1 MANRPQQLAQVPLRS
16 YSRTEFTALRARVK
30 GLPIETIE
38 RLYFDRDAAE
48 PVDVAQ
54 LLRTMRDDLVAAALR
69 DGSPVLKSH
78 LQAAIEKYGEP
89 RLTPVSLQLIEQVA
103 AQWAIALPQAEHPV
117 GRWFRS
123 IVAARLEGEGIHTLG
138 ELVAFVNRRGG
149 QWWRSVPRIGVGRAR
164 VLVAWLRRHAAPIG
178 AAVEVDVDAGD
189 ALAPTSAGVTAG
201 AGQLAPLERLA
212 LPDALSGAH
221 GANRAPVF
229 AYLGAAHDLD
239 AVRAYLHRYDD
250 RPATQRVYKKE
261 LERLVLWC
269 VAERSVALSSMRV
282 EDCEAYKAF
291 LAAPGERF
299 TGPPVARTSRQWRPF
314 APGGLA
320 PESQR
325 YAVRAIRAAFTWLVA
340 VRYLAGNP
348 WAAVSDPSV
357 VKRVRKLQVE
367 RALPLSLWT
376 RVRATLAERGELQG
390 PSGPRWRAARALLL
404 LMGDGGLRIAEAA
417 AVTRAALVWMPA
429 EDDTPA
435 SWLLEVIG
443 KGNKQRYVPISDE
456 CVDALRAHWRDRG
469 QDLDE
474 ATATKPPGLPLV
486 APLVIPPTPRALEKF
501 GEPVDTTEEGA
512 GTATGAGYSVRGARG
527 LTQWAIAQ
535 LLEVMEDLSEPE
547 RRKLASTSPHA
558 FRHTVGTQMLAAGV
572 ALEVV
577 QRTLGHASLG
587 TTSIYVSPEEARMRR
602 EAAKYH
608 ARLAAGAAKRA
619 G

>member
-1 MANRPQQLAQVPLRS
+1 MANRPQPLELPALRT

-30 GLPIETIE
+30 GLPIATIA
-38 RLYFDRDAAE
+38 RLYFDPDTTE
-48 PVDVAQ
+48 PLDVER
-54 LLRTMRDDLVAAALR
+54 LLRTMRDDLVALALR

-103 AQWAIALPQAEHPV
+103 GQWAAAMPQAAHPV

-123 IVAARLEGEGIHTLG
+123 IVAARLAGEGIGTLG
-138 ELVAFVNRRGG
+138 ELVTFMNRRGG
-149 QWWRSVPRIGVGRAR
+149 QWWRAVPRIGVGRAR
-164 VLVAWLRRHAAPIG
+164 VLIAWLRRHAETIG
-178 AAVEVDVDAGD
+178 QTVEPDVDPGD
-189 ALAPTSAGVTAG
+189 ALAPTSASVTAS
-201 AGQLAPLERLA
+201 AGPLAPLERLA
-212 LPDALSGAH
+212 LPAELSGAQ
-221 GANRAPVF
+221 GANRAMAF
-229 AYLGAAHDLD
+229 AYVRAAHDLD

-250 RPATQRVYKKE
+250 RPATRRAYTRE

-269 VAERSVALSSMRV
+269 VAERGVALASMRV

-299 TGPPVARTSRQWRPF
+299 TGKPVARTSGRWRPF

-325 YAVRAIRAAFTWLVA
+325 YAVRAIRAAFTWWVA

-348 WAAVSDPSV
+348 WAAVTDPSV
-357 VKRVRKLQVE
+357 VKRMRKLQVE
-367 RALPLSLWT
+367 RALSLDLWT
-376 RVRATLAERGELQG
+376 RVRATLAERGALQSPVG
-390 PSGPRWRAARALLL
+390 ARWRAARALLL
-404 LMGDGGLRIAEAA
+404 VMGDGGLRIAEAA
-417 AVTRAALVWMPA
+417 SATRAALARLPA
-429 EDDTPA
+429 DDDTPA

-443 KGNKQRYVPISDE
+443 KGNKQRFVPLSDA
-456 CVDALRAHWRDRG
+456 CVDALRAHWSDRG
-469 QDLDE
+469 REFDAADAAGPLD
-474 ATATKPPGLPLV
+474 LPLI
-486 APLVIPPTPRALEKF
+486 APLVVPPTPRARAKF
-501 GEPVDTTEEGA
+501 GEPGDAGVPAA
-512 GTATGAGYSVRGARG
+512 GTATGGYSVRGARG

-535 LLEVMEDLSEPE
+535 LLEGMPDLNEAE

-587 TTSIYVSPEEARMRR
+587 TTSIYVSPEEAPLRR

-608 ARLAAGAAKRA
+608 ARLARDT
-619 G
+619 

>member
-1 MANRPQQLAQVPLRS
+1 MANRPQQLAQMPLRS

-38 RLYFDRDAAE
+38 RLYFDRDADE

-103 AQWAIALPQAEHPV
+103 GQWAIALPQGDHPV
-117 GRWFRS
+117 GRWFRPL
-123 IVAARLEGEGIHTLG
+123 VAARLEAEGIHTLG

-149 QWWRSVPRIGVGRAR
+149 QWWRAVPRIGVGRAR
-164 VLVAWLRRHAAPIG
+164 VLVAWLRRHASSIG

-189 ALAPTSAGVTAG
+189 ALAPTAASVTAG
-201 AGQLAPLERLA
+201 AGQLAPLERLT
-212 LPDALSGAH
+212 LPVELSGAH

-229 AYLGAAHDLD
+229 AYLGAEHDLD
-239 AVRAYLHRYDD
+239 AIRAYLHRYDD
-250 RPATQRVYKKE
+250 RSATQRVYKKE

-269 VAERSVALSSMRV
+269 VAERGVALSSMRV

-291 LAAPGERF
+291 LAAPAERF
-299 TGPPVARTSRQWRPF
+299 TGRPVARTSRQWRPF
-314 APGGLA
+314 APGGLS

-325 YAVRAIRAAFTWLVA
+325 YAVRTIRAAFTWLVA

-348 WAAVSDPSV
+348 WEAVSDPSV
-357 VKRVRKLQVE
+357 VRRVRKLQVE
-367 RALPLSLWT
+367 RALPLELWT
-376 RVRATLAERGELQG
+376 RVRATLAERSELQG

-417 AVTRAALVWMPA
+417 AATRAALVWMPA
-429 EDDTPA
+429 DDDTPA

-456 CVDALRAHWRDRG
+456 CVDAVRAHWRDRG
-469 QDLDE
+469 QDLDA
-474 ATATKPPGLPLV
+474 ATAVEAPGLPLV
-486 APLVIPPTPRALEKF
+486 APLVIPPTPRAREKF
-501 GEPVDTTEEGA
+501 GESVDIEEEGA
-512 GTATGAGYSVRGARG
+512 GTTSGGGYSVRGARG

-535 LLEVMEDLSEPE
+535 LLEVMPDLSEAD
-547 RRKLASTSPHA
+547 RRKLAGTSPHA

-608 ARLAAGAAKRA
+608 ARLTRDV
-619 G
+619 

>member
-1 MANRPQQLAQVPLRS
+1 MANRPQPLELPPPRT

-30 GLPIETIE
+30 GLPIATIE

-48 PVDVAQ
+48 PVDVAH
-54 LLRTMRDDLVAAALR
+54 LLRTMRDDLVEVALR
-69 DGSPVLKSH
+69 DGSPVLVAH
-78 LQAAIEKYGEP
+78 LKGAIAKYGEP

-103 AQWAIALPQAEHPV
+103 AQWAIATPQADHPV
-117 GRWFRS
+117 GRWFRPL
-123 IVAARLEGEGIHTLG
+123 VAARLVGEGIRTLG
-138 ELVAFVNRRGG
+138 ELVACVNRRGG

-164 VLVAWLRRHAAPIG
+164 VLVAWLRRHAETIG
-178 AAVEVDVDAGD
+178 AVVEPDVDAGD
-189 ALAPTSAGVTAG
+189 ALAPTATSVTAG
-201 AGQLAPLERLA
+201 AGQLAPLERLS
-212 LPDALSGAH
+212 LPVELSGAH
-221 GANRAPVF
+221 GANRASTF

-250 RPATQRVYKKE
+250 RPATRRAYTRE

-269 VAERSVALSSMRV
+269 VAERGVALSSMRV

-299 TGPPVARTSRQWRPF
+299 TGPPAARASGRWRPF

-325 YAVRAIRAAFTWLVA
+325 YAVRAIRAAFTWWVA

-348 WAAVSDPSV
+348 WAAVTDPSV
-357 VKRVRKLQVE
+357 VRRVRKLQVE
-367 RALPLSLWT
+367 RALPLNLWT

-390 PSGPRWRAARALLL
+390 PGGPRWRAARALLL
-404 LMGDGGLRIAEAA
+404 VMGDSGLRIAEAVA
-417 AVTRAALVWMPA
+417 ATRAALVWLPA
-429 EDDTPA
+429 DDDTPA

-443 KGNKQRYVPISDE
+443 KGNKQRFVPVSDA

-469 QDLDE
+469 QDFDAAA
-474 ATATKPPGLPLV
+474 ATVPLGLPLV
-486 APLVIPPTPRALEKF
+486 APLVIPPTPRARAKF
-501 GEPVDTTEEGA
+501 GEPDGA
-512 GTATGAGYSVRGARG
+512 GNQAVTAGYSVRGARG

-535 LLEVMEDLSEPE
+535 LLEMMPDLSEAE

-587 TTSIYVSPEEARMRR
+587 TTSIYVSPEEARLRR

-608 ARLAAGAAKRA
+608 ARLTRQH
-619 G
+619 

>member
-1 MANRPQQLAQVPLRS
+1 MANRPQQLAQSPLRT

-30 GLPIETIE
+30 GLPLETIE
-38 RLYFDRDAAE
+38 RLYFDRDADDRI
-48 PVDVAQ
+48 DVAQ

-69 DGSPVLKSH
+69 DGSPVLQSH
-78 LQAAIEKYGEP
+78 LQAAIDKYGEP

-103 AQWAIALPQAEHPV
+103 GAWAAATPAADHPV
-117 GRWFRS
+117 GRWFRPL
-123 IVAARLEGEGIHTLG
+123 IAARLTGEGIHTLG
-138 ELVAFVNRRGG
+138 ELVAMINRRGG
-149 QWWRSVPRIGVGRAR
+149 QWWRSVPRIGAGRAR
-164 VLVAWLRRHAAPIG
+164 VLIAWLREHARSIG
-178 AAVEVDVDAGD
+178 TAVEPDVDAGD
-189 ALAPTSAGVTAG
+189 ALAPRATPVIAG
-201 AGQLAPLERLA
+201 AGQLVPLERLA
-212 LPDALSGAH
+212 LPVELSGAH
-221 GANRAPVF
+221 GANRAPEF

-250 RPATQRVYKKE
+250 RPATRRAYTRE

-269 VAERSVALSSMRV
+269 VAERGVALSSMRV

-291 LAAPGERF
+291 LVAPGERF
-299 TGPPVARTSRQWRPF
+299 TGPPVARTSRRWRPF

-325 YAVRAIRAAFTWLVA
+325 YAVRTIRAAFAWLVA

-348 WAAVSDPSV
+348 WAAVTDPSV

-367 RALPLSLWT
+367 RALSLSLWT
-376 RVRATLAERGELQG
+376 RIRAVLAERSELQG

-404 LMGDGGLRIAEAA
+404 VMGDGGLRIAEAA
-417 AVTRAALVWMPA
+417 AVTRAALTWLPA
-429 EDDTPA
+429 DDDTPA

-443 KGNKQRYVPISDE
+443 KGNKQRFVPVSDE

-469 QDLDE
+469 QAFDAAD
-474 ATATKPPGLPLV
+474 AGGPLI
-486 APLVIPPTPRALEKF
+486 APMVIPPTPRAREKF
-501 GEPVDTTEEGA
+501 GESA
-512 GTATGAGYSVRGARG
+512 GDPTKCGGYSVRGARG

-535 LLEVMEDLSEPE
+535 LLEVMPDLSEAE
-547 RRKLASTSPHA
+547 RRKLAGTSPHA

-587 TTSIYVSPEEARMRR
+587 TTSIYVSPEEARLRR

-608 ARLAAGAAKRA
+608 ARLSRET
-619 G
+619 

>member
-1 MANRPQQLAQVPLRS
+1 MANRPQQFAQIPLRS

-38 RLYFDRDAAE
+38 RLYFDRDADD

-103 AQWAIALPQAEHPV
+103 GQWAVAAPQAAHPV
-117 GRWFRS
+117 GRWFRPL
-123 IVAARLEGEGIHTLG
+123 IAARLAGEGIHTLG
-138 ELVAFVNRRGG
+138 ELVALVNRRGG
-149 QWWRSVPRIGVGRAR
+149 QWWRSVPRIGAGRAR
-164 VLVAWLRRHAAPIG
+164 VLVAWLRRHAASIG
-178 AAVEVDVDAGD
+178 TTVAPDVDTGD
-189 ALAPTSAGVTAG
+189 ALAPTSISVTAG
-201 AGQLAPLERLA
+201 AEQLAPLERLA

-229 AYLGAAHDLD
+229 AYLGAAHDLE

-250 RPATQRVYKKE
+250 RPATRRAYTRE

-269 VAERSVALSSMRV
+269 VAERGVALSSMRV

-299 TGPPVARTSRQWRPF
+299 TRPPVARTSGRWRPF

-325 YAVRAIRAAFTWLVA
+325 YAVRTIRAAFTWLVA

-348 WAAVSDPSV
+348 WAAVTDPSV

-367 RALPLSLWT
+367 RALPLDLWT
-376 RVRATLAERGELQG
+376 RVRATLAERSELQG

-404 LMGDGGLRIAEAA
+404 VMGDSGLRIAEAA
-417 AVTRAALVWMPA
+417 AATRAALVWMPA
-429 EDDTPA
+429 DEDTPA

-443 KGNKQRYVPISDE
+443 KGNKQRFVPISDE
-456 CVDALRAHWRDRG
+456 CVDALRAHWSDRG
-469 QDLDE
+469 LHFDAADVVG
-474 ATATKPPGLPLV
+474 PPGLPLV
-486 APLVIPPTPRALEKF
+486 APLVIPLTPRAREKF
-501 GEPVDTTEEGA
+501 GEPGKA
-512 GTATGAGYSVRGARG
+512 GDQAKPRGYSVRGARG

-535 LLEVMEDLSEPE
+535 LLEVMPDLSEAE
-547 RRKLASTSPHA
+547 RRKLAGTSPHA

-587 TTSIYVSPEEARMRR
+587 TTSIYVSPEETRMRR

-608 ARLAAGAAKRA
+608 ARLTHRN
-619 G
+619 

>member
-1 MANRPQQLAQVPLRS
+1 MANRPQQLAQMPLRS

-69 DGSPVLKSH
+69 DGSPVLQSH
-78 LQAAIEKYGEP
+78 LQAAIAKYGEP
-89 RLTPVSLQLIEQVA
+89 RLTPVSLQMIEQVA
-103 AQWAIALPQAEHPV
+103 AQWAVATPQGDHPV

-123 IVAARLEGEGIHTLG
+123 LVAARLEGEGIRTLG

-149 QWWRSVPRIGVGRAR
+149 QWWRSVPRVGVGRAR
-164 VLVAWLRRHAAPIG
+164 VLVAWLRRHATSIG

-189 ALAPTSAGVTAG
+189 ALAPTAAGVTAS
-201 AGQLAPLERLA
+201 AGQLAPLERLT
-212 LPDALSGAH
+212 LPVELSGAH

-239 AVRAYLHRYDD
+239 AVRSYLHRYDD

-269 VAERSVALSSMRV
+269 VAERGVALSSMRV

-357 VKRVRKLQVE
+357 VRRVRKLQVE
-367 RALPLSLWT
+367 RALPLNLWT
-376 RVRATLAERGELQG
+376 RVRATLADRSDLQG

-417 AVTRAALVWMPA
+417 AVTRGALVWMPA

-443 KGNKQRYVPISDE
+443 KGNKQRYVPLSDE

-469 QDLDE
+469 QDLDAAA
-474 ATATKPPGLPLV
+474 ATEPPGLPLV
-486 APLVIPPTPRALEKF
+486 APLVIPPTPRAREKF
-501 GEPVDTTEEGA
+501 GKPVDATEAVTGSTTG
-512 GTATGAGYSVRGARG
+512 GGYSVRGARG
-527 LTQWAIAQ
+527 LTQWAITQ
-535 LLEVMEDLSEPE
+535 LLEAMEDLTEPE

-608 ARLAAGAAKRA
+608 ARLGRST
-619 G
+619 

>member
-1 MANRPQQLAQVPLRS
+1 MANRPQQLAQMPLRS

-38 RLYFDRDAAE
+38 RLYFDRDAPE

-89 RLTPVSLQLIEQVA
+89 RLTSVSLQLIEQVA
-103 AQWAIALPQAEHPV
+103 AQWAVALPQGDHPV

-123 IVAARLEGEGIHTLG
+123 IVAARLEGEGIRTLG
-138 ELVAFVNRRGG
+138 ALVAFVNRRGG

-164 VLVAWLRRHAAPIG
+164 VLVAWLRRHATSIG
-178 AAVEVDVDAGD
+178 AAVEVDVDADD

-201 AGQLAPLERLA
+201 TEQLAPLERLA
-212 LPDALSGAH
+212 LPETLSGAH

-269 VAERSVALSSMRV
+269 VAERGVALSSMRV

-291 LAAPGERF
+291 LAAPGQRF

-357 VKRVRKLQVE
+357 VRRVRKLQVE
-367 RALPLSLWT
+367 RALPLTLWS
-376 RVRATLAERGELQG
+376 RVRATLAERSELQG

-404 LMGDGGLRIAEAA
+404 VMGDSGLRIAEAA
-417 AVTRAALVWMPA
+417 AATRAALVWMPA
-429 EDDTPA
+429 DEDTPA

-443 KGNKQRYVPISDE
+443 KGNKQRYVPISDA

-469 QDLDE
+469 QDLDAAA
-474 ATATKPPGLPLV
+474 ATESPGLPLV
-486 APLVIPPTPRALEKF
+486 APLVIPPTPRAREKF
-501 GEPVDTTEEGA
+501 SEPLDTPDGGA
-512 GTATGAGYSVRGARG
+512 GSATGAGYSVRGARG

-535 LLEVMEDLSEPE
+535 LLEVMEDLTEPE

-608 ARLAAGAAKRA
+608 ARLGRSA
-619 G
+619 

>member
-1 MANRPQQLAQVPLRS
+1 MANHPQQLEQMPLRS

-38 RLYFDRDAAE
+38 RLYFDRDADD

-103 AQWAIALPQAEHPV
+103 GQWAVAVPQAAHPV
-117 GRWFRS
+117 GRWFRPL
-123 IVAARLEGEGIHTLG
+123 VAMRLAGEGIHTLG
-138 ELVAFVNRRGG
+138 ELVALVNRRGG
-149 QWWRSVPRIGVGRAR
+149 QWWRSVPRIGAGRAR
-164 VLVAWLRRHAAPIG
+164 VLVAWLRRHAATIG
-178 AAVEVDVDAGD
+178 TAVEPDVDAGD
-189 ALAPTSAGVTAG
+189 ALAPSLTSVTAG

-212 LPDALSGAH
+212 LPAALSGAR

-250 RPATQRVYKKE
+250 RPATRRAYTRE

-269 VAERSVALSSMRV
+269 VAERGVALSSMRV

-299 TGPPVARTSRQWRPF
+299 TGPPVARTSGRWRPF

-348 WAAVSDPSV
+348 WEAVTDPSV

-367 RALPLSLWT
+367 RALPLDLWT
-376 RVRATLAERGELQG
+376 RVRATLAERSELQG
-390 PSGPRWRAARALLL
+390 QTGPRWRAARALLL
-404 LMGDGGLRIAEAA
+404 VMGDGGLRIAEAA
-417 AVTRAALVWMPA
+417 GVTRAALTWLPA
-429 EDDTPA
+429 DDDTPA

-443 KGNKQRYVPISDE
+443 KGNKQRFVPISDE
-456 CVDALRAHWRDRG
+456 CVDALRAHWLDRG
-469 QDLDE
+469 QEFDAAA
-474 ATATKPPGLPLV
+474 ATEPPGLPLV
-486 APLVIPPTPRALEKF
+486 APLVIPPTPRAREKF
-501 GEPVDTTEEGA
+501 GEPGGADDPAA
-512 GTATGAGYSVRGARG
+512 GTAAGGYSVRGARG
-527 LTQWAIAQ
+527 LTQWAIVQ
-535 LLEVMEDLSEPE
+535 LLEVMPDLREAE
-547 RRKLASTSPHA
+547 RRKLAGTSPHA

-608 ARLAAGAAKRA
+608 ARLARDNGEHR
-619 G
+619 

>member
-1 MANRPQQLAQVPLRS
+1 MANRSQQLEQLQLRT

-30 GLPIETIE
+30 GLPLETIE
-38 RLYFDRDAAE
+38 RLYFDRDAE
-48 PVDVAQ
+48 DRVDVAQ

-103 AQWAIALPQAEHPV
+103 RQWAVAAPQGAHPV
-117 GRWFRS
+117 GRWFRPL
-123 IVAARLEGEGIHTLG
+123 IAARLAGEGIQTLG
-138 ELVAFVNRRGG
+138 ELVALVNRRGG
-149 QWWRSVPRIGVGRAR
+149 QWWRSVPRIGAGRAR
-164 VLVAWLRRHAAPIG
+164 VLVAWLRRHVASIG
-178 AAVEVDVDAGD
+178 AAVEPDVDAGD
-189 ALAPTSAGVTAG
+189 TLAPTSISVTAG
-201 AGQLAPLERLA
+201 AGQLAPLERLT
-212 LPDALSGAH
+212 LPVELSGAH

-250 RPATQRVYKKE
+250 RPATRRAYTRE

-269 VAERSVALSSMRV
+269 VAERGVALSSMRV

-299 TGPPVARTSRQWRPF
+299 TGPPVARTSGRWRPF

-325 YAVRAIRAAFTWLVA
+325 YAVRTIRAAFTWLVA

-348 WAAVSDPSV
+348 WAAVTDPSV

-367 RALPLSLWT
+367 RALPLDLWT

-404 LMGDGGLRIAEAA
+404 VMGDSGLRIAEAA
-417 AVTRAALVWMPA
+417 AATRAALVWMHA
-429 EDDTPA
+429 DEDTPA

-456 CVDALRAHWRDRG
+456 CVDALRAHWSDRG
-469 QDLDE
+469 QDLDAAA
-474 ATATKPPGLPLV
+474 ATESPGLPLV
-486 APLVIPPTPRALEKF
+486 APLVIPPTPRAREKF
-501 GEPVDTTEEGA
+501 GEPLDTTEGVA
-512 GTATGAGYSVRGARG
+512 GSVTGAGYSVRGARG

-535 LLEVMEDLSEPE
+535 LLEVMEDLTEPE

-608 ARLAAGAAKRA
+608 ARLGRST
-619 G
+619 

>member
-1 MANRPQQLAQVPLRS
+1 MANRPQQLAQMPLRS

-38 RLYFDRDAAE
+38 RLYFDRDADE

-103 AQWAIALPQAEHPV
+103 GQWAVALPQGDHPV
-117 GRWFRS
+117 GRWFRPL
-123 IVAARLEGEGIHTLG
+123 IAARLEGEGIRTLG

-164 VLVAWLRRHAAPIG
+164 VLAAWLRRHASSIG

-189 ALAPTSAGVTAG
+189 ALAPTAASVTAS
-201 AGQLAPLERLA
+201 AGQLAPLERLT

-229 AYLGAAHDLD
+229 AYLGAEHDLD

-269 VAERSVALSSMRV
+269 VAERGVALSSMRV

-314 APGGLA
+314 APGGLS

-348 WAAVSDPSV
+348 WVAVSDPSV
-357 VKRVRKLQVE
+357 VRRVRKLQVE
-367 RALPLSLWT
+367 RALPLDLWT
-376 RVRATLAERGELQG
+376 RVRATLAERSQLQG

-404 LMGDGGLRIAEAA
+404 LMGDGGLRVAEAA
-417 AVTRAALVWMPA
+417 AATRTGLVWMPA
-429 EDDTPA
+429 DDDAPA

-469 QDLDE
+469 QDLD
-474 ATATKPPGLPLV
+474 TAAAAKPPGLPLV
-486 APLVIPPTPRALEKF
+486 APLVIPPTPRARKKF
-501 GEPVDTTEEGA
+501 GEPVDCEEESAGVTTG
-512 GTATGAGYSVRGARG
+512 GGYSVRGARG
-527 LTQWAIAQ
+527 LTQWAIGQ
-535 LLEVMEDLSEPE
+535 LLEFMPDLREAE
-547 RRKLASTSPHA
+547 RRKLSSTSPHA

-608 ARLAAGAAKRA
+608 ARLARDNGEHR
-619 G
+619 

>member
-1 MANRPQQLAQVPLRS
+1 MANRPQQLTLPPLRT

-30 GLPIETIE
+30 GLPIATIA
-38 RLYFDRDAAE
+38 RLYFDADVTE
-48 PVDVAQ
+48 PLEVER
-54 LLRTMRDDLVAAALR
+54 LLRTMRDDLVTRALQE
-69 DGSPVLKSH
+69 GSSVLVAH
-78 LQAAIEKYGEP
+78 LQAAIVKHGEP

-103 AQWAIALPQAEHPV
+103 GAWAAAAPAAEHPV
-117 GRWFRS
+117 GRWFRPL
-123 IVAARLEGEGIHTLG
+123 VAARMAGEGIRTLG

-149 QWWRSVPRIGVGRAR
+149 QWWRSVPRIGAGRAR
-164 VLVAWLRRHAAPIG
+164 VLVAWLRRHAASIG
-178 AAVEVDVDAGD
+178 MAVERDVDVGD
-189 ALAPTSAGVTAG
+189 ALAPSSTSVIAG

-212 LPDALSGAH
+212 LPDALSGAR
-221 GANRAPVF
+221 GANRAPTF

-250 RPATQRVYKKE
+250 RPATQRAYTRE

-269 VAERSVALSSMRV
+269 VAERGVALSSMRV

-299 TGPPVARTSRQWRPF
+299 TGPPVARTNGRWRPF

-348 WAAVSDPSV
+348 WAAVTDPSV

-367 RALPLSLWT
+367 RALPLDLWT
-376 RVRATLAERGELQG
+376 RVRVTLAERSDLQG

-404 LMGDGGLRIAEAA
+404 VMGDGGLRIAEAA
-417 AVTRAALVWMPA
+417 AVTRAALTWLPA
-429 EDDTPA
+429 DEDTPA

-443 KGNKQRYVPISDE
+443 KGNKQRFVPISDA
-456 CVDALRAHWRDRG
+456 CVDALRAHWRDRA
-469 QDLDE
+469 QDFE
-474 ATATKPPGLPLV
+474 AADAAGPLI
-486 APLVIPPTPRALEKF
+486 APLVVPPTPRAREKF
-501 GEPVDTTEEGA
+501 GVPGDVGDAGDPAA
-512 GTATGAGYSVRGARG
+512 GTATRGYSVRGARG

-535 LLEVMEDLSEPE
+535 LLEVMPDLSEAE
-547 RRKLASTSPHA
+547 RRKLSSTSPHA

-587 TTSIYVSPEEARMRR
+587 TTSIYVSPEETRMRR

-608 ARLAAGAAKRA
+608 ARLTRQT
-619 G
+619 

>member
-1 MANRPQQLAQVPLRS
+1 MANRPQQLAQMPLRS

-30 GLPIETIE
+30 GLPLATIE
-38 RLYFDRDAAE
+38 RLYFDSDAAE

-78 LQAAIEKYGEP
+78 LQAAIDKYGEP

-103 AQWAIALPQAEHPV
+103 AQWAIALPQGDHPV
-117 GRWFRS
+117 GRWFRPL
-123 IVAARLEGEGIHTLG
+123 IAVRLEGEGIRTLG

-164 VLVAWLRRHAAPIG
+164 VLVTWLRRHAASIG
-178 AAVEVDVDAGD
+178 ASVEVDVDAGD
-189 ALAPTSAGVTAG
+189 ALAPTAASVTAG
-201 AGQLAPLERLA
+201 AGRLAPLERLA
-212 LPDALSGAH
+212 LPVELSGAH
-221 GANRAPVF
+221 GANRASVF

-250 RPATQRVYKKE
+250 RPATQRVYRKE

-269 VAERSVALSSMRV
+269 VAERGVALSSMRV

-299 TGPPVARTSRQWRPF
+299 TGPPVARTSSQWRPF

-325 YAVRAIRAAFTWLVA
+325 YAVRTIRAAFAWLVA

-348 WAAVSDPSV
+348 WAAVTDPNV
-357 VKRVRKLQVE
+357 VTRARKLQVE
-367 RALPLSLWT
+367 RALPLDLWT
-376 RVRATLAERGELQG
+376 RVRATLAERSELQG
-390 PSGPRWRAARALLL
+390 PTGPRWRAARALLL
-404 LMGDGGLRIAEAA
+404 VMGDGGLRIAEAA
-417 AVTRAALVWMPA
+417 GVARAALAWLPA
-429 EDDTPA
+429 DDDTPA

-443 KGNKQRYVPISDE
+443 KGNKQRFVPISDE

-469 QDLDE
+469 E
-474 ATATKPPGLPLV
+474 AFDTAAADGPPGLPLI
-486 APLVIPPTPRALEKF
+486 APMVVPPTPRARKKF
-501 GEPVDTTEEGA
+501 GEPIEAGA
-512 GTATGAGYSVRGARG
+512 PIKPRGYSVRGARG
-527 LTQWAIAQ
+527 LTQWAITH
-535 LLEVMEDLSEPE
+535 LLKVMPDLSEAD
-547 RRKLASTSPHA
+547 RRKLTSTSPHA
-558 FRHTVGTQMLAAGV
+558 FRHTVGTQMLASGV

-587 TTSIYVSPEEARMRR
+587 TTSIYVSPEEARLRR

-608 ARLAAGAAKRA
+608 ARLTRPDQK
-619 G
+619 

>member
-1 MANRPQQLAQVPLRS
+1 MANRPQELAQLPLRT

-30 GLPIETIE
+30 GLPLATIE
-38 RLYFDRDAAE
+38 RLYFDSNADE

-78 LQAAIEKYGEP
+78 LQAAIEKYGEA
-89 RLTPVSLQLIEQVA
+89 RLTPVSLQMIEQVA
-103 AQWAIALPQAEHPV
+103 GQWTAAAPAADHPI
-117 GRWFRS
+117 GRWLRPL
-123 IVAARLEGEGIHTLG
+123 VTARLAGEGIHTLG

-164 VLVAWLRRHAAPIG
+164 VLVAWLRTHAASIG
-178 AAVEVDVDAGD
+178 AAVEPDVDAGD
-189 ALAPTSAGVTAG
+189 TLAPTSTGVIPG
-201 AGQLAPLERLA
+201 AGLLAPLERLA
-212 LPDALSGAH
+212 LPDELSGAQ
-221 GANRAPVF
+221 GANRAPTF
-229 AYLGAAHDLD
+229 AYLTAAHDLD

-269 VAERSVALSSMRV
+269 VAERGVALSSMRV

-299 TGPPVARTSRQWRPF
+299 TGPPGARTSGRWRPF

-325 YAVRAIRAAFTWLVA
+325 YAIRTIRAAFSWLVA

-348 WAAVSDPSV
+348 WQAVTDPSV
-357 VKRVRKLQVE
+357 VRRVRKLQVE
-367 RALPLSLWT
+367 RALPLALWT
-376 RVRATLAERGELQG
+376 RVRVTLADRGERQG

-404 LMGDGGLRIAEAA
+404 IMGDGGLRIAEAA
-417 AVTRAALVWMPA
+417 AAERATLHWLPA
-429 EDDTPA
+429 DDDAPA

-443 KGNKQRYVPISDE
+443 KGNKQRFVPISDE
-456 CVDALRAHWRDRG
+456 CVDALRAHWRDRA
-469 QDLDE
+469 LDFD
-474 ATATKPPGLPLV
+474 AADSAGPLV
-486 APLVIPPTPRALEKF
+486 APLILPPTPRAREKF
-501 GEPVDTTEEGA
+501 GVEVDADREGKPTKP
-512 GTATGAGYSVRGARG
+512 GGYSVRGARG

-535 LLEVMEDLSEPE
+535 LLDVMPDLSEAE

-608 ARLAAGAAKRA
+608 ARLTRQT
-619 G
+619 

>member
-1 MANRPQQLAQVPLRS
+1 MANHPQQLEQLQLRT

-30 GLPIETIE
+30 GLPLETIE
-38 RLYFDRDAAE
+38 RLYFDRDAE
-48 PVDVAQ
+48 DRVDVAQ

-103 AQWAIALPQAEHPV
+103 GQWAVAAPQADHPV
-117 GRWFRS
+117 GRWFRPL
-123 IVAARLEGEGIHTLG
+123 VAARLDREGIRTLG
-138 ELVAFVNRRGG
+138 ALVALVNRRGG
-149 QWWRSVPRIGVGRAR
+149 QWWRSVPRIGAGRAR
-164 VLVAWLRRHAAPIG
+164 VLVAWLRRHAASIG
-178 AAVEVDVDAGD
+178 AVVEPDVDAGD
-189 ALAPTSAGVTAG
+189 TLAPTSTSITAG
-201 AGQLAPLERLA
+201 AGQLAPLERLT
-212 LPDALSGAH
+212 LPVELSGAR

-229 AYLGAAHDLD
+229 AYLGAAHDLH

-250 RPATQRVYKKE
+250 RPATRRAYTRE

-269 VAERSVALSSMRV
+269 VAERGVALSSMRV

-348 WAAVSDPSV
+348 WEAVSDPSV

-367 RALPLSLWT
+367 RALPLTLWT
-376 RVRATLAERGELQG
+376 RVRATLAELSELQG

-404 LMGDGGLRIAEAA
+404 VMGDSGLRIAEAA
-417 AVTRAALVWMPA
+417 AATRAALVWMPA
-429 EDDTPA
+429 DEDTPA

-443 KGNKQRYVPISDE
+443 KGNKQRYVPVSDA

-469 QDLDE
+469 QDLDAAA
-474 ATATKPPGLPLV
+474 ATESPGLPLV
-486 APLVIPPTPRALEKF
+486 APLVIPPTPRAREKF
-501 GEPVDTTEEGA
+501 GEPLDTTERVA
-512 GTATGAGYSVRGARG
+512 GSATGAGYSVRGARG

-535 LLEVMEDLSEPE
+535 LLEVMEDLTEPE
-547 RRKLASTSPHA
+547 RRKLAGTSPHA

-608 ARLAAGAAKRA
+608 ARLGRST
-619 G
+619 

>member
-1 MANRPQQLAQVPLRS
+1 
-16 YSRTEFTALRARVK
+16 
-30 GLPIETIE
+30 
-38 RLYFDRDAAE
+38 
-48 PVDVAQ
+48 
-54 LLRTMRDDLVAAALR
+54 MRDDLVAAALR

-103 AQWAIALPQAEHPV
+103 AQWAVATPQAEHPV
-117 GRWFRS
+117 GRWFRPL
-123 IVAARLEGEGIHTLG
+123 VAARLAGEEIHTLG
-138 ELVAFVNRRGG
+138 ELVALVNRRGG
-149 QWWRSVPRIGVGRAR
+149 QWWRSVPRIGAGRAR
-164 VLVAWLRRHAAPIG
+164 VLVAWLRRHAASIG
-178 AAVEVDVDAGD
+178 TAVGPDVDAGD
-189 ALAPTSAGVTAG
+189 ALAPTSASITAG

-212 LPDALSGAH
+212 LPEALSGAH
-221 GANRAPVF
+221 GANRASVF

-250 RPATQRVYKKE
+250 RPATQRAYTRE

-269 VAERSVALSSMRV
+269 VAERGVALSSMRV
-282 EDCEAYKAF
+282 EDCNAYKAF
-291 LAAPGERF
+291 LAAPSERF
-299 TGPPVARTSRQWRPF
+299 TGSPVARRSGQWRPF

-320 PESQR
+320 LESQR
-325 YAVRAIRAAFTWLVA
+325 YAVRRIRAAFAWLVA

-348 WAAVSDPSV
+348 WAAVTDPNV
-357 VKRVRKLQVE
+357 VTRARKLQVE
-367 RALPLSLWT
+367 RSLPLDLWT
-376 RVRATLAERGELQG
+376 RVRATLAERSELQG

-404 LMGDGGLRIAEAA
+404 VMGDGGLRIAEAA
-417 AVTRAALVWMPA
+417 GVARAALAWLPA
-429 EDDTPA
+429 DDDTPA

-443 KGNKQRYVPISDE
+443 KGNKQRFVPISDE

-469 QDLDE
+469 QDLDAVA
-474 ATATKPPGLPLV
+474 ATEPPGLPLV
-486 APLVIPPTPRALEKF
+486 APLVIPPTPRAREKF
-501 GEPVDTTEEGA
+501 GEPDEA
-512 GTATGAGYSVRGARG
+512 GDQLKPRARGYSVRGARG

-535 LLEVMEDLSEPE
+535 LLEVMPDLSDAD
-547 RRKLASTSPHA
+547 RRKLSDTSPHA

-608 ARLAAGAAKRA
+608 ARLTRES
-619 G
+619 